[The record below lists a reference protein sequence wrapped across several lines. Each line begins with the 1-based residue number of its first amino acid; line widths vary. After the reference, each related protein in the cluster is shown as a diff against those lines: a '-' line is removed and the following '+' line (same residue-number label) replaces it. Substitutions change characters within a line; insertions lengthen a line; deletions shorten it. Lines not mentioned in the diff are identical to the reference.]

1 MEVGM
6 SSPWV
11 IAAPEY
17 VAAAASDLENIR
29 SSLSTANMAALAP
42 TSGVLAA
49 GGDEVSAMVA
59 ALFSSHAQAYQA
71 LSAQA
76 ASFHAQ
82 FVQLMNTG
90 ASRYALTEA
99 ANASPLLETLGQDAT
114 GAVNS
119 VQALTGSPLAGGG
132 AGAAIYGGNTGDR
145 GSLFGSGSSGSSD
158 AKVTP
163 ATSVPS
169 GGVTA
174 LTGNGAASAPN
185 YAAAGGIGG
194 SGINGGLLPFG
205 AAAVANPIAAG
216 NGAPVGAGGSGGLLS
231 SDVAVD
237 ADGGTASAPVASP
250 LLKPI
255 GTSGPT
261 AAPLPGS
268 AGVSENGGNGGAGRL
283 GAEASTVGG
292 QEGSGS
298 EARTSGDAGGGGG
311 ATGTIGELREGQ
323 RMGLSFYGS
332 GSQGGDGTETG
343 AAAGAAIS
351 S

>member
-1 MEVGM
+1 M

-71 LSAQA
+71 LSTQA

-99 ANASPLLETLGQDAT
+99 ANASPLLETLGQDAA

-132 AGAAIYGGNTGDR
+132 TGAAISGGNTGDR

-163 ATSVPS
+163 AASVPS

-185 YAAAGGIGG
+185 YVAAGGIGG
-194 SGINGGLLPFG
+194 SGINGGLLPSS

-216 NGAPVGAGGSGGLLS
+216 NGAAAGAGGSGGLLS

-237 ADGGTASAPVASP
+237 ADGGTASTPVASP
-250 LLKPI
+250 LLNTF

-268 AGVSENGGNGGAGRL
+268 AGVSENGGVGRL

-292 QEGSGS
+292 QEGSGG
-298 EARTSGDAGGGGG
+298 EPRTSGDAGGGGG

-323 RMGLSFYGS
+323 RMGGSFYGS
-332 GSQGGDGTETG
+332 GSQGGDGTGTR